1 MGMFKVKKKIET
13 KLERYK
19 WKKKQQQKNKDYQQ
33 LLMLPIKIRLLGIA
47 VFTNVIE
54 FRDLPNAKRDLKS
67 AFFLRVLLRKF
78 FPL

>member
-19 WKKKQQQKNKDYQQ
+19 WKKKQQQNNKVYQQ

>member
-1 MGMFKVKKKIET
+1 MGMFKVKKKLKQSLKDTNE
-13 KLERYK
+13 
-19 WKKKQQQKNKDYQQ
+19 KKKQQQKNKVYQQ

-78 FPL
+78 FPF

>member
-1 MGMFKVKKKIET
+1 MGMLKVKKKIET

-19 WKKKQQQKNKDYQQ
+19 WKKKQQQKNKAYQQ

>member
-19 WKKKQQQKNKDYQQ
+19 WKKKQQQKNKVYQQ

-67 AFFLRVLLRKF
+67 AFFLRVLLRIF

>member
-1 MGMFKVKKKIET
+1 
-13 KLERYK
+13 
-19 WKKKQQQKNKDYQQ
+19 
-33 LLMLPIKIRLLGIA
+33 MLPIKIRLLGIA

-67 AFFLRVLLRKF
+67 AFFMRVLLRKF

>member
-19 WKKKQQQKNKDYQQ
+19 WKKKQQQKNKVYQQ

>member
-1 MGMFKVKKKIET
+1 MGMFKVKKKLKQSLKDTNE
-13 KLERYK
+13 
-19 WKKKQQQKNKDYQQ
+19 KKQKQKNKVYQQ